1 VKRLRNSMAA
11 DVGGDT
17 QPVNSPVKRLQD
29 KRCIVTG
36 GSAGIGKAIVQRFLA
51 EGASVL
57 IGDVNEPDVKGAR
70 FIKTDVS
77 DPESVQQLV
86 RAATDLFG
94 GLDVMVNNAG
104 VGVAGTVAETSPE
117 AFDRIISINLKGVF
131 LGTKYA
137 VEAFRNQ
144 GTGGSV
150 INMSSIGG
158 LTGIYERA
166 AYCASKGGVTALT
179 KAAAIDHAKEGIR
192 INAIAP
198 GTVNTPWVQRI
209 TSEMP
214 DPEAKR
220 EAMRQRQAHGRMV
233 EPEEVASMAVYL
245 ASDESLSTIGAV
257 MLVDGGFMA
266 R

>member
-1 VKRLRNSMAA
+1 M
-11 DVGGDT
+11 
-17 QPVNSPVKRLQD
+17 KRLQN
-29 KRCIVTG
+29 KRCIITG
-36 GSAGIGKAIVQRFLA
+36 GSAGIGKAMAERFLA

-57 IGDVNEPDVKGAR
+57 IGDINEPESGDGNEPETSRAQFV
-70 FIKTDVS
+70 KTDVA
-77 DPESVQQLV
+77 DPESVQNLINTAFE
-86 RAATDLFG
+86 RFG
-94 GLDVMVNNAG
+94 GLDVMINNAG
-104 VGVAGTVAETSPE
+104 TGLAGTVVDTTPAD
-117 AFDRIISINLKGVF
+117 FDRIISINLKGVF

-137 VEAFRNQ
+137 VEAFRRQ

-158 LTGIYERA
+158 LAGLYERA
-166 AYCASKGGVTALT
+166 AYCASKGGVTAFT

-209 TSEMP
+209 TAEMP
-214 DPEAKR
+214 DPEASR

-245 ASDESLSTIGAV
+245 ASDESLSTIGAI